1 MATTGVV
8 GHTWRADV
16 TTTGSIEPADG
27 SSTLDWYVAADDRW
41 HDPKIDSGVRNT
53 RVEGTAVFETK
64 VRIPGGD
71 AIQRVW
77 SVADHGGYTLVEVQN
92 DSSLPIA
99 VAFTRSDVV
108 ANRLP
113 ATVPIEGIDLPA
125 GSVLLPV
132 GHRSSVVVGLS
143 HGANDQRTLPS
154 GLPSSDAV
162 VRGWIARTD
171 SASRLE
177 LPDSGLAEAVRAARC
192 EVLLNGPPDHE
203 VDAERYL
210 LAVAELVRM
219 GELDRSGVEAIVLD
233 VASAVERTVR
243 DANPLASSALHA
255 AGVLLAVA
263 GERRALR
270 DVQRFMSSCT
280 TATVM
285 HGDMNAGIE
294 VVSSVEGR
302 LARGAELFPDGI
314 PASWLG
320 VDFDAQRLVVGPAS
334 RLSLAVRWHGQNAA
348 VLWEIEGDPVT
359 LSTTVATGG
368 WTSNVPC
375 GETLWLLESGAADQL
390 VDDELLSDDERL

>member
-27 SSTLDWYVAADDRW
+27 SSALDWYVAADDRW

-113 ATVPIEGIDLPA
+113 TTVPIEGIDLPA

-162 VRGWIARTD
+162 VRGWITRTD

-219 GELDRSGVEAIVLD
+219 AELDTRDAEAIVPEIAEA
-233 VASAVERTVR
+233 VAQVAQGTS
-243 DANPLASSALHA
+243 PLAAAALGA
-255 AGVLLAVA
+255 AGVVLAKA

-270 DVQRFMSSCT
+270 DLSNLVAKQ
-280 TATVM
+280 
-285 HGDMNAGIE
+285 AGRPRPVPEIDSIE
-294 VVSSVEGR
+294 VVTGIEQ
-302 LARGAELFPDGI
+302 LIARGGQLFPAGI
-314 PASWLG
+314 PVPWLG
-320 VDFDAQRLVVGPAS
+320 VDFEAHGLVVGPSS

-348 VLWEIEGDPVT
+348 VLWEVEGDEIT
-359 LSTTVATGG
+359 LSASVATGG
-368 WTSNVPC
+368 WTTSERS
-375 GETLWLLESGAADQL
+375 GEALWALDARRNTISF
-390 VDDELLSDDERL
+390 S